1 LVLNQKGVPMIFSL
15 IGTAHAAD
23 AVKAEGGSAFPPF
36 DASTFPGQIFWLVL
50 TFGALY
56 FLMSKIAL
64 PRVSQILETRA
75 SKIDGDLAAAASM
88 QEKARLAGETYEK
101 LLTDAK
107 ANAQSIGQKAKD
119 EANNVADQQ
128 RKVVEAE
135 TNQKIATSEASIA
148 KARDVAMGNV
158 AGIAVDAASE
168 IIKRISG
175 VAPKADDV
183 KRAVASIQ
191 S

>member
-1 LVLNQKGVPMIFSL
+1 MILSL

-50 TFGALY
+50 IFGALY
-56 FLMSKIAL
+56 TLMSKVAL
-64 PRVSQILETRA
+64 PRVSEILETRA
-75 SKIDGDLAAAASM
+75 AKIDGDLQSAAAM
-88 QEKARLAGETYEK
+88 QEKARLAGEAYEK
-101 LLTDAK
+101 LLADAK

-119 EANNVADQQ
+119 AATSAADQQ
-128 RKVVEAE
+128 RKVVEAD
-135 TNQKIATSEASIA
+135 TNQKIATSEANIA
-148 KARDVAMGNV
+148 KARDAAMGNV
-158 AGIAVDAASE
+158 ASIAADAAAE

-183 KRAVASIQ
+183 KRAVASIH